1 MKNSFR
7 LMFAAALAFAV
18 LAPGGAA
25 AATITFETA
34 APGPGFLGPV
44 IEDGFEYSTL
54 SGGLFVNSPAVTGT
68 SQDMEGQETADGGV
82 LRIVSATLGS
92 TFSFLG
98 LDFAPY
104 SPGLGPVTVTV
115 NGFLLGLAVA
125 TDSYTFNGTGA
136 IPYDN
141 WTTELANALAGRTI
155 DELQIQLPASSDPL
169 FSADIDNVVL
179 GAAPVPAVPEPA
191 GLFLLG
197 VGLVGLAVSR
207 RRRG

>member
-1 MKNSFR
+1 MKNAYR

-44 IEDGFEYSTL
+44 IEDGFTYSTL
-54 SGGLFVNSPAVTGT
+54 SGGLYVNSVGVTGT
-68 SQDMEGQETADGGV
+68 SQDMEGQETAGGGT

-98 LDFAPY
+98 LDIAPF
-104 SPGLGPVTVTV
+104 SPALGPVTVTV
-115 NGFLLGLAVA
+115 NGFLLGIAVA
-125 TDSYTFNGTGA
+125 SDSYTFNGTGA

-141 WTTELANALAGRTI
+141 WTTQLAIALAGLTI
-155 DELQIQLPASSDPL
+155 DELQIQLPAASDPV
-169 FSADIDNVVL
+169 FSADIDNVSL
-179 GAAPVPAVPEPA
+179 GAPAVPEPA

-207 RRRG
+207 RRRA